1 MTDTPFMF
9 RATASDDAKSVGLS
23 AFDAELF
30 WGQTSRDELTEHAAY
45 MKVSW
50 VRRCVELR
58 ANALST
64 IPCRITRQ
72 GSEDEVEWEFLGA
85 LPAMLWMAEA
95 SLQIYGA
102 SYWERER
109 NRYLYEKGYRWLSPV
124 TMEVKADPSKGLTG
138 FRRNLPQR
146 GPIDL
151 AIDDVVYIWTPALN
165 AEVGP
170 GKGWVTTALTA
181 AGLAQYADGFASD
194 FFKRGAIPALVLSVD
209 GSPSQA
215 ELDRLQTWWK
225 RLLAG
230 VKGAWETVAVK
241 ASVKPQ
247 VIGYP
252 TNQLAMSE
260 LVLLARQQIATASGV
275 PQTMLED
282 AANFAT
288 AAEHHQAFYEETIVP
303 DAILIRDALNAQ
315 IFRPQGLEL
324 ALDWHELGIF
334 QEDEEARSA
343 SLLRMVQAEVPLA
356 LAMEMLGFDLPN
368 GMTYPQFA
376 AELEA
381 DRVRKFEEQQQI
393 VRERATA
400 LRPLA
405 GPLRPLAGQAGEQGN
420 GPPPAPRLET
430 RAVRDELD
438 RWRRKSLSA
447 LKTGESADVA
457 FDTDLLDEDE
467 QRALHVAL
475 ATATDAEEVRA
486 AFERPFRGDEHDHE
500 GGAPYP

>member
-30 WGQTSRDELTEHAAY
+30 CGQTIREELSEHAAY

-247 VIGYP
+247 VRHP
-252 TNQLAMSE
+252 TNHLRCRNWCYWRASRSRRRLAC
-260 LVLLARQQIATASGV
+260 
-275 PQTMLED
+275 P
-282 AANFAT
+282 
-288 AAEHHQAFYEETIVP
+288 
-303 DAILIRDALNAQ
+303 
-315 IFRPQGLEL
+315 RPC
-324 ALDWHELGIF
+324 W
-334 QEDEEARSA
+334 RTRRTS
-343 SLLRMVQAEVPLA
+343 R
-356 LAMEMLGFDLPN
+356 
-368 GMTYPQFA
+368 
-376 AELEA
+376 
-381 DRVRKFEEQQQI
+381 
-393 VRERATA
+393 
-400 LRPLA
+400 RPLSI
-405 GPLRPLAGQAGEQGN
+405 
-420 GPPPAPRLET
+420 T
-430 RAVRDELD
+430 RRSTKRQSCLT
-438 RWRRKSLSA
+438 R
-447 LKTGESADVA
+447 
-457 FDTDLLDEDE
+457 F
-467 QRALHVAL
+467 
-475 ATATDAEEVRA
+475 
-486 AFERPFRGDEHDHE
+486 
-500 GGAPYP
+500 